1 MIPQSFGGGGVGRED
16 YNELIQFF
24 KLKSHHSL
32 ATNTFAWQEYIYT
45 KPCAHDSSEYTNYS
59 PVSKK
64 TCLLF
69 AVQSGLQR
77 LDNTY
82 RMILLILFEHFHL
95 LVPASVTVIW

>member
-1 MIPQSFGGGGVGRED
+1 MHLEKQIRMIPQSFGGGGVGRED

-69 AVQSGLQR
+69 AVQSG
-77 LDNTY
+77 
-82 RMILLILFEHFHL
+82 
-95 LVPASVTVIW
+95 